1 MSSAGLR
8 GHEFKLY
15 KPQAHLDIRKIFLP
29 LDLLMSFYWDVR
41 PTSPYPTSDTMYRYL
56 VYRDGNYND
65 DNSMTVYNPLPNSST
80 YEITISLTIDL
91 TDTRAAL
98 HTTTYDCSIA
108 SPQQLQLA

>member
-41 PTSPYPTSDTMYRYL
+41 PTSPYPTSCIVILSTATVTM
-56 VYRDGNYND
+56 
-65 DNSMTVYNPLPNSST
+65 
-80 YEITISLTIDL
+80 
-91 TDTRAAL
+91 
-98 HTTTYDCSIA
+98 A
-108 SPQQLQLA
+108 SGINFYS